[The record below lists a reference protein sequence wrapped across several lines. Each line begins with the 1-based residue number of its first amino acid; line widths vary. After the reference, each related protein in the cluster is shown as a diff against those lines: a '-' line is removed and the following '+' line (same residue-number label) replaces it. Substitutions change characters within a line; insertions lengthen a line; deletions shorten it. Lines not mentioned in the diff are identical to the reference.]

1 MFKKMT
7 LRVKLTL
14 MTMFILSMC
23 CVGLTMITNLSAK
36 EMSVRMAITTTPAM
50 TTDMTGVSEMPDAIL
65 LEDVAMEE
73 TSSVLTDEQQS
84 ILNRYYLTSIGYMV
98 LIILLGGLAAY
109 YLSGKAIASI
119 TRLNEGIK
127 KSSIS
132 TLSNPVV
139 VPTSHDEVA
148 ELANSFNDMQ
158 KKLNDSFTFQKQFS
172 ANVAHEL
179 RTPLTVLNT
188 KLEVYRRKHQQLDEE
203 TNGLVADLSK
213 QVSRLIDMVE
223 KFLQLTN
230 DDVLGEYSE
239 ITSSD
244 LFDSIL
250 TELHEDIAQKNITVT
265 VLNLSETVLVG
276 ELDLLYRAFYNL
288 IENSIKYNAQDGQIE
303 ISGTMSETETV
314 IQITDT
320 GIGIPKE
327 HYEDVLKS
335 LYRVDDARSREIG
348 GSGLGLAIV
357 KQIIE
362 QHQGKIKFGPNKNN
376 QGGTTVTIQLPFS
389 KEA

>member
-1 MFKKMT
+1 MFKSFP
-7 LRVKLTL
+7 LRLKLTL
-14 MTMFILSMC
+14 MTVVVLIVCS
-23 CVGLTMITNLSAK
+23 VGLTLITNYSAK
-36 EMSVRMAITTTPAM
+36 LMSVEMAVISTPAM
-50 TTDMTGVSEMPDAIL
+50 KIDEPEENLIIEPIQQPEL
-65 LEDVAMEE
+65 LEAE
-73 TSSVLTDEQQS
+73 TSLTDDQLS
-84 ILNRYYLTSIGYMV
+84 ILDQYYLTSVGYML
-98 LIILLGGLAAY
+98 LIIVLGGLAAY

-119 TRLNEGIK
+119 RDLNEEIK
-127 KSSIS
+127 KSSIT

-139 VPTSHDEVA
+139 VPTSNDEVA

-188 KLEVYRRKHQQLDEE
+188 KLEVYRRKHQQLDAD

-250 TELHEDIAQKNITVT
+250 TELHEDITQKNIAVT
-265 VLNLSETVLVG
+265 LLNLPETVLVG

-288 IENSIKYNAQDGQIE
+288 IENSIKYNEQDGQIE

-320 GIGIPKE
+320 GIGIPE
-327 HYEDVLKS
+327 ENYEDVLKS

-362 QHQGKIKFGPNKNN
+362 QHQGKIKLGPNKNN
-376 QGGTTVTIQLPFS
+376 HKGTTVMIQLPFS

>member
-50 TTDMTGVSEMPDAIL
+50 TTDMTGVPEMPDAIL
-65 LEDVAMEE
+65 LEDVEMEE

-119 TRLNEGIK
+119 TRLNEEIK
-127 KSSIS
+127 KSSIT

-188 KLEVYRRKHQQLDEE
+188 KLEVYRRKHQQLDEA

-223 KFLQLTN
+223 KILQLTN

-288 IENSIKYNAQDGQIE
+288 IENSIKYNTQDGQIE
-303 ISGTMSETETV
+303 IRGTMSETETM

>member
-1 MFKKMT
+1 
-7 LRVKLTL
+7 
-14 MTMFILSMC
+14 MFILTIC
-23 CVGLTMITNLSAK
+23 CVGLTMITNHSAK
-36 EMSVRMAITTTPAM
+36 EMSVQMAITTTPAM
-50 TTDMTGVSEMPDAIL
+50 TIDTEDMPVISDGVGIG
-65 LEDVAMEE
+65 EE
-73 TSSVLTDEQQS
+73 PMAAVGSGLTDDQLS
-84 ILNRYYLTSIGYMV
+84 ILDQYYLTSVGYML
-98 LIILLGGLAAY
+98 LIIVLGGLAAY

-119 TRLNEGIK
+119 RDLNEEIK
-127 KSSIS
+127 KSSIT

-203 TNGLVADLSK
+203 TNGLVNDLSK

-250 TELHEDIAQKNITVT
+250 TELHENIAQKNITVIL
-265 VLNLSETVLVG
+265 LNFPETVLVG

-288 IENSIKYNAQDGQIE
+288 IENSIKYNTVDGQIE
-303 ISGTMSETETV
+303 IRGTMSETETV